1 MKGKLVLMGVFLGVV
16 LIATYSQHAVPAL
29 ATAAQG
35 NSVTPTGAVKE
46 INLGINIRGF
56 SPTNP
61 ATWTVTEGDTV
72 RLIITSLPDE
82 YAKGVE
88 KGAKRHTFNIDEY
101 GIHLE
106 IPPGSSKLVEFF
118 ADGRAKRVTFYDDTL
133 KYQGQGVIEIRAP
146 AVEPTGVIRVVPLNV
161 NIKGFSM
168 PSYQYFHAT
177 SNAVYVNQGD
187 TVRFVVTSVTDEYS
201 KGVEKGA
208 KEHGFDINEYDI
220 HKKVPAGG
228 TITVEFL
235 ADKKGIFTF
244 YDSLNKIQG
253 QGVLIVR

>member
-1 MKGKLVLMGVFLGVV
+1 MKGKLVLMGVLLGVF
-16 LIATYSQHAVPAL
+16 LIAAYAQQAVPAQ
-29 ATAAQG
+29 ASPAHEK
-35 NSVTPTGAVKE
+35 SVTPTGAVKE

-61 ATWTVTEGDTV
+61 ATWTVTQGDTV
-72 RLIITSLPDE
+72 RIIVTSLPDE

-101 GIHLE
+101 GIRVE
-106 IPPGSSKLVEFF
+106 IPPGESRLVEFY
-118 ADGRAKRVTFYDDTL
+118 ADGRADRVTFYDDTL
-133 KYQGQGVIEIRAP
+133 KYQGQGVIEIRP
-146 AVEPTGVIRVVPLNV
+146 PEVEPTGVIRVVPLSV

-187 TVRFVVTSVTDEYS
+187 TVRFVVTSVTDEYA

-208 KEHGFDINEYDI
+208 KEHGFDIDEYGI
-220 HKKVPAGG
+220 HRKVPAGG